1 MGFPMPAGL
10 MLPSHISNRRSAPT
24 GKLGCYPCWCSK
36 SLRVL
41 FTVCFWKF
49 LREICNAL
57 VSFYYISGIN
67 RADHVVSWGGGVAE
81 EPKRSLM
88 FLKYYCSERIS
99 EVKSELSRLESE
111 GAQLKAELDGTLET
125 VQRDLIRRRRAYL
138 KRRSDE
144 LKAERVALV
153 SELERAADGLRAL

>member
-1 MGFPMPAGL
+1 M
-10 MLPSHISNRRSAPT
+10 
-24 GKLGCYPCWCSK
+24 
-36 SLRVL
+36 
-41 FTVCFWKF
+41 
-49 LREICNAL
+49 
-57 VSFYYISGIN
+57 
-67 RADHVVSWGGGVAE
+67 AE